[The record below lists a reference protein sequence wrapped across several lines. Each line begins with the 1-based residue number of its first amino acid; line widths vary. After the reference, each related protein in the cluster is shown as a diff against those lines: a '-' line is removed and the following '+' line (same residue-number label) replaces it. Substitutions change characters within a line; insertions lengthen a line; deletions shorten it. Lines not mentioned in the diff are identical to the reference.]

1 MGRTDGRE
9 VDELREISFTRD
21 FTTMADGSVLVTFGN
36 TSVLC
41 TASVDEDVPRWM
53 RGTGTGWVTA
63 EYSMLP
69 GSSPERIR
77 RETKGPKGRTQ
88 EIQRLIGRSLRAV
101 CDMELLGERQVTV
114 DCDVLQADGGT
125 RVASI
130 CGGYLALHDALSRLL
145 LRKQITT
152 HPITEACAAVSVG
165 IIHGQSRLDLPY
177 EEDSKADTDMNVVMT
192 ESGEFIEV
200 QGTAERFSFSKD
212 ELSELLI
219 LAEKGINEIID
230 LQKELLLSPPDA
242 R

>member
-145 LRKQITT
+145 LNKQITT

-230 LQKELLLSPPDA
+230 LQKELLLSPLDA

>member
-212 ELSELLI
+212 ELSELLT

-230 LQKELLLSPPDA
+230 LQKELLLSPPVA

>member
-1 MGRTDGRE
+1 
-9 VDELREISFTRD
+9 
-21 FTTMADGSVLVTFGN
+21 
-36 TSVLC
+36 
-41 TASVDEDVPRWM
+41 
-53 RGTGTGWVTA
+53 
-63 EYSMLP
+63 
-69 GSSPERIR
+69 
-77 RETKGPKGRTQ
+77 
-88 EIQRLIGRSLRAV
+88 
-101 CDMELLGERQVTV
+101 LLGERQVTV

-145 LRKQITT
+145 LRQQITT

-212 ELSELLI
+212 ELSELLT